1 MKSQLRPSCCRA
13 LGLLAGLVGLATIA
27 TACGKK
33 GPPLAPLLRLPAAV
47 GDFAGRRLGSTAYV
61 RFKVPEANQD
71 GTRPADIA
79 RVAIYAFNGVPAKA
93 DDVVKAGTLVA
104 TIPIRRPPLPPEDRS
119 VRGERTTRAKGKE
132 ELSEKEKTRADKE
145 KAKADEEAARRAEA
159 EKKRLAEPGFELGAL
174 VTVTDEITEAVAS
187 TRPPPLPIPKGKP
200 VPAAGAGGVTE
211 IGMPDQAG
219 AVGGQRASGGAGAGG
234 LVVETPERGRP
245 TTRVY
250 VAVGINHRGRRGVL
264 SPQVAIPLSSPGDA
278 PSALSLKYDEHAV
291 TLTWT
296 PPAGL
301 RRPMQ
306 EPGEGER
313 LPSKILLPSSLATR
327 YNVYEVPS
335 EAAKAA
341 PAAKGTAAPPPLAS
355 PTPLNAKPLET
366 PTFDDP
372 RVEFGVERCYVVRT
386 VDGTANLEQESAP
399 SARVCVALK
408 DIFPPA
414 APKGLAAV
422 WSNGGV
428 NLNWEPNSE
437 VDLAGYLVMRGEAS
451 GGALQPLMQEPIH
464 TTTWLDT
471 TVRAGVRYVYAVVA
485 VDTAKPPNVS
495 ALSNKVEETARQP
508 Q

>member
-1 MKSQLRPSCCRA
+1 
-13 LGLLAGLVGLATIA
+13 
-27 TACGKK
+27 
-33 GPPLAPLLRLPAAV
+33 
-47 GDFAGRRLGSTAYV
+47 
-61 RFKVPEANQD
+61 
-71 GTRPADIA
+71 
-79 RVAIYAFNGVPAKA
+79 
-93 DDVVKAGTLVA
+93 
-104 TIPIRRPPLPPEDRS
+104 
-119 VRGERTTRAKGKE
+119 
-132 ELSEKEKTRADKE
+132 
-145 KAKADEEAARRAEA
+145 
-159 EKKRLAEPGFELGAL
+159 
-174 VTVTDEITEAVAS
+174 
-187 TRPPPLPIPKGKP
+187 
-200 VPAAGAGGVTE
+200 
-211 IGMPDQAG
+211 
-219 AVGGQRASGGAGAGG
+219 
-234 LVVETPERGRP
+234 
-245 TTRVY
+245 
-250 VAVGINHRGRRGVL
+250 
-264 SPQVAIPLSSPGDA
+264 
-278 PSALSLKYDEHAV
+278 
-291 TLTWT
+291 
-296 PPAGL
+296 
-301 RRPMQ
+301 MQ